1 MCHKTTRNKS
11 MKGYMRHA
19 RQHNGM
25 RFFAFF
31 IHHFSYQDLDSMAFM
46 KIRPTEK
53 CYGELFSSHKNCLV
67 KKLGD
72 FSFYEKLV
80 PLEI

>member
-31 IHHFSYQDLDSMAFM
+31 IHHFSYQDLDFKDPNFEALQGFFV
-46 KIRPTEK
+46 
-53 CYGELFSSHKNCLV
+53 YV
-67 KKLGD
+67 KKVSKM
-72 FSFYEKLV
+72 FIVQTKISKTY
-80 PLEI
+80 